1 MAPRQECLF
10 LEGQYVAVPIQGD
23 ILWRPDGRG
32 SYPEEEQPIAPRWEG
47 YELEEEHVVAP
58 RWEGLNAME
67 SNGGAQARGD
77 ESGWKIRL
85 WHPD

>member
-1 MAPRQECLF
+1 MAPRQEYLF

-32 SYPEEEQPIAPRWEG
+32 LYPEEEQPIAPRWEG

-67 SNGGAQARGD
+67 SRWWRSGERG
-77 ESGWKIRL
+77 
-85 WHPD
+85 